1 MVTLIKKG
9 GDVTQKF
16 ALTNFKTFVTKLKI
30 LKIVSLSL
38 WFGHLFSGTETSG
51 AESGLEKVVTR
62 RGKSGVQDL
71 ENVVTQIRAPGSLAV
86 LAVWFSLPQPV
97 TEVYVGLDFLEQKW
111 EDAVTELQAKSP
123 TARCPWRESLTA
135 GPKKSALRGPEGER
149 RVF

>member
-1 MVTLIKKG
+1 M
-9 GDVTQKF
+9 
-16 ALTNFKTFVTKLKI
+16 TKLKI

-51 AESGLEKVVTR
+51 AKSGLEKVVTR

-97 TEVYVGLDFLEQKW
+97 TEVYVGLDFFGTKMGRRRHG
-111 EDAVTELQAKSP
+111 VTSQIPHGPVPMAGVPNRRSKKIGP
-123 TARCPWRESLTA
+123 A
-135 GPKKSALRGPEGER
+135 GPRRGKKSVLVLTKISRKI
-149 RVF
+149 